1 ETDETA
7 ESADAD
13 GQTALTPD
21 EEPTHT
27 DYGGTNVWL
36 LELPQFGD
44 EKRDLDDFLQ
54 EGWLAL
60 TPPAEW
66 ALRLTMGNGPTPAD
80 DGSDG
85 PATAP
90 AWMRALADRSNPV
103 GEYPTGMDPASLG
116 YPTAHDLPQTVGAID
131 RTEIAVDLPIRD
143 PHIIPADPDAD
154 T

>member
-1 ETDETA
+1 MFTLPLDVDTETDETT

-21 EEPTHT
+21 EELDHT

-60 TPPAEW
+60 TPP
-66 ALRLTMGNGPTPAD
+66 
-80 DGSDG
+80 
-85 PATAP
+85 TAI
-90 AWMRALADRSNPV
+90 LAS
-103 GEYPTGMDPASLG
+103 
-116 YPTAHDLPQTVGAID
+116 
-131 RTEIAVDLPIRD
+131 
-143 PHIIPADPDAD
+143 
-154 T
+154 